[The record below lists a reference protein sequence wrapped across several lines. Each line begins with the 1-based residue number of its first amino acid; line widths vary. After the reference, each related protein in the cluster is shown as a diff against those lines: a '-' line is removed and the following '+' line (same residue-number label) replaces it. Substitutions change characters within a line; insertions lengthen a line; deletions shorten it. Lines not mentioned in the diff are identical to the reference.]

1 MNKYSVRVT
10 DTALSDMEQIYD
22 YIAINLNAQD
32 TAMGQYN
39 RIADA
44 IESLE
49 KMPERIKVVEFE
61 PEKSRKIRRMN
72 VDNYSVFFFIY
83 GEEVIV
89 TNVLYSA
96 SDISNRLK

>member
-1 MNKYSVRVT
+1 
-10 DTALSDMEQIYD
+10 MEKR
-22 YIAINLNAQD
+22 
-32 TAMGQYN
+32 AM
-39 RIADA
+39 RRLLLKISEK
-44 IESLE
+44 ESENE
-49 KMPERIKVVEFE
+49 KMPERIKVVEFK

-83 GEEVIV
+83 GEEVFV

>member
-1 MNKYSVRVT
+1 MEKRAMRRLLLKISEKESV
-10 DTALSDMEQIYD
+10 
-22 YIAINLNAQD
+22 N
-32 TAMGQYN
+32 
-39 RIADA
+39 
-44 IESLE
+44 E

>member
-22 YIAINLNAQD
+22 YIAINLNAPD
-32 TAMGQYN
+32 TAMGQYD

-44 IESLE
+44 IESLGE
-49 KMPERIKVVEFE
+49 MPERIKVVEFE
-61 PEKSRKIRRMN
+61 PERSRKIRRMN

-83 GEEVIV
+83 GEELIV

>member
-1 MNKYSVRVT
+1 MKKYSVRVT

-22 YIAINLNAQD
+22 YIAINLNAPD
-32 TAMGQYN
+32 TAMGQYD

-44 IESLE
+44 IESLG

-89 TNVLYSA
+89 TSVLYSA

>member
-22 YIAINLNAQD
+22 YIAINLNAPD
-32 TAMGQYN
+32 TAMGQYD

-49 KMPERIKVVEFE
+49 EMPERIKVVEFE
-61 PEKSRKIRRMN
+61 PERSRKIRRMN